1 MSYLDQA
8 RSRAKRR
15 KSLWNIL
22 LIPAVA
28 LPLFTLWW
36 STSAALSKLYR
47 VIHVGQQF
55 RGLPDSVG
63 GIIMAVA
70 PFFAWLGPSMIIG
83 NLLVATIPPARR
95 VLDAEA
101 APFAGTDRRSANR
114 DLLRISLLMTPAG
127 LLLAIVGALIK

>member
-1 MSYLDQA
+1 MSYLNEA

-15 KSLWNIL
+15 KSPWNIL
-22 LIPAVA
+22 LIPAVV
-28 LPLFTLWW
+28 LPLLTLWW

-55 RGLPDSVG
+55 RGLPDGIG

-83 NLLVATIPPARR
+83 NMLVAAISPARR

-101 APFAGTDRRSANR
+101 APFPGTDRTSANR
-114 DLLRISLLMTPAG
+114 DLLRISLLLTPAG
-127 LLLAIVGALIK
+127 LLLGIVGTLIK